1 MIAARSTRLEMIGPM
16 GHRCVHSI
24 RVRYAECD
32 RQDVVFNPHYLAY
45 FDMSMTELFRAAL
58 GGYDVMTEAGAD
70 IVLAQTE
77 LTFHGSARFDDE
89 LELSVAVLRMGDS
102 SLVCEHQVRRRD
114 ELLTSGTTRHVFVE
128 TDTMN
133 KCSIPG
139 WVREALEAFVLDG
152 G

>member
-1 MIAARSTRLEMIGPM
+1 M
-16 GHRCVHSI
+16 GQPCVHTI

-45 FDMSMTELFRAAL
+45 FDMSMTELFRSAL

-70 IVLAQTE
+70 LVLAHTE
-77 LTFHGSARFDDE
+77 MDFHGSARFDDE
-89 LELSVAVLRMGDS
+89 LELSVVVRRMGDS

-114 ELLTSGTTRHVFVE
+114 ELLTSGTTRHVCVE

-133 KCSIPG
+133 KRSIPG
-139 WVREALEAFVLDG
+139 WVREALEAFVVEG
-152 G
+152 A